1 MAPRRGAREP
11 GRRVRAA
18 VMRRQFFRTPGA
30 LRAAA
35 VMVVLAA
42 VPAGAAPNVTV
53 GGVKVSDTTP
63 LRGSAIEVSSAGWQP
78 GSLVTIAIAGRDLL
92 RAPVDADG
100 KTETRVVVPDDA
112 PIGRLDLLTVTGT
125 AATGVPQQIVTGIT
139 VVLDHPPPAPHRPW
153 GLVFALAA
161 VAAVLL
167 LASRRVDRRV
177 HVHAAATS
185 GPPSPASNSPTA
197 RA

>member
-1 MAPRRGAREP
+1 MRPR
-11 GRRVRAA
+11 
-18 VMRRQFFRTPGA
+18 FFRTVGVA
-30 LRAAA
+30 GAA
-35 VMVVLAA
+35 VVMVLLVA
-42 VPAGAAPNVTV
+42 VPVGAAPNATV
-53 GGVKVSDTTP
+53 GGVKVSSTNP
-63 LRGSAIEVSSAGWQP
+63 VRGAAIEVSSAGWRP

-92 RAPVDADG
+92 RASVDARG

-112 PIGRLDLLTVTGT
+112 PLGRLDLLTVTGT

-139 VVLDHPPPAPHRPW
+139 VVLDHQPSAPRRPW
-153 GLVFALAA
+153 GVVFALAA

-167 LASRRVDRRV
+167 LASRRVERRV